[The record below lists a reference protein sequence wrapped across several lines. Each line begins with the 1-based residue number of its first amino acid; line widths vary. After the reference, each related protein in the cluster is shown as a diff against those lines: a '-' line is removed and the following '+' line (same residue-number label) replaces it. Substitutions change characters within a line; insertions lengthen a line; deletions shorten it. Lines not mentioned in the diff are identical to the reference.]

1 MTVEN
6 VLRGKGGSIVTVSP
20 KEKIE
25 TAARLLNEHRIGAIL
40 AMEGDDIAGVLSERD
55 IVRSIAKMGAA
66 ALSKPVASLMTA
78 KVITCTKTDTVQD
91 VMGLMTD
98 KRIRHVPVIENGTL
112 IGIVSIGDLVKE
124 LIGGTGLR
132 CRRCRRPSHSC
143 RS

>member
-1 MTVEN
+1 MTIEN
-6 VLRGKGGSIVTVSP
+6 VLRGKDGSIVTVSP
-20 KEKIE
+20 RENVE
-25 TAARLLNEHRIGAIL
+25 TAAQLLNEHCIGAIL
-40 AMEGDDIAGVLSERD
+40 AMEGDNIAGVLSERD

-124 LIGGTGLR
+124 RIAQSEHEASALR
-132 CRRCRRPSHSC
+132 DYISAG
-143 RS
+143 